1 MPKDDRQREEV
12 GVTTTTSAPPAVGPT
27 PMPTAGPPRLRRR
40 PGGGLPY
47 LLVVPATAA
56 LALALGY
63 PLLRQLLLSLQEYG
77 LAQQFGQPAQ
87 WVGLDNYR
95 ALVTDAYLW
104 KVLARTV
111 VFCLVNAALTMVI
124 GIGVALLMRLMS
136 RPVRLLVQA
145 GLLLAWA
152 MPVLASLTVW
162 QWLFDTDYG
171 VINWTLSHLG
181 ADYEGHSWLL
191 DPTSFF
197 LVATVIVVWMSVPFV
212 AFTGYAALTQ
222 VSEDLTEAAELDG
235 ASGPQRLRHIVLPA
249 VKPVLLIIGLLQV
262 IWDLR
267 VFTQIYVLQQAGG
280 VTRDTNLLGT
290 YIYRLGIGGGDFGT
304 AAAVAMFMLALTVV
318 LTAPYLRL
326 MVKAEED

>member
-1 MPKDDRQREEV
+1 M
-12 GVTTTTSAPPAVGPT
+12 TTTTSAPPAVAPT
-27 PMPTAGPPRLRRR
+27 PLPTARGPRLRRR

-63 PLLRQLLLSLQEYG
+63 PLLRQVLLSLQEYG

-104 KVLARTV
+104 KVLARTI
-111 VFCLVNAALTMVI
+111 VFCLVNAALTMAL
-124 GIGVALLMRLMS
+124 GMGVALLMRLMS

-171 VINWTLSHLG
+171 VVNWTLSHLG

-191 DPTSFF
+191 DPLSFF
-197 LVATVIVVWMSVPFV
+197 MVATVIVVWMSVPFV

-235 ASGPQRLRHIVLPA
+235 ASASQRLRYVVLPA

-318 LTAPYLRL
+318 LTAPYVRL